1 MPDTGPGLRRRHF
14 SMPVRIVRARPRL
27 FICLVAGVVAGLV
40 LPRQWPEVTRLLL
53 AWNIGCIAYVALVA
67 RMMFRAT
74 HHNIRQR
81 ALVQDEGQTIILTLS
96 IAAALVSLGSI
107 VLQLGAVRELAGLA
121 KGLAV
126 LLSVLTIVSAFAFIH
141 IMFTLHYAHDYYMQW
156 HTQADRSAPER
167 GGLNFPGNDHP
178 DYVDFLYFSF
188 VIGVASQTADVATT
202 SRHMRAL
209 VLVHGVISFFFNTT
223 VLALTIN
230 IAAGLI

>member
-1 MPDTGPGLRRRHF
+1 MPQPVPGHQRRLPK
-14 SMPVRIVRARPRL
+14 SVRIVQARPRL
-27 FICLVAGVVAGLV
+27 FICLLAGVVAGLL
-40 LPRQWPEVTRLLL
+40 LPWNWPEVTRLLV
-53 AWNIGCIAYVALVA
+53 AWNIGTFAYIGLVA
-67 RMMFRAT
+67 RMMYRAT

-81 ALVQDEGQTIILTLS
+81 ALVQDEGQLTILVLS
-96 IAAALVSLGSI
+96 IAAALVSLGAI
-107 VLQLGAVRELAGLA
+107 VLQLGAVKELSGLA
-121 KGLAV
+121 RGLAV

-156 HTQADRSAPER
+156 LAEADRPAPER

-209 VLVHGVISFFFNTT
+209 VLVHGIIAFFFNTT